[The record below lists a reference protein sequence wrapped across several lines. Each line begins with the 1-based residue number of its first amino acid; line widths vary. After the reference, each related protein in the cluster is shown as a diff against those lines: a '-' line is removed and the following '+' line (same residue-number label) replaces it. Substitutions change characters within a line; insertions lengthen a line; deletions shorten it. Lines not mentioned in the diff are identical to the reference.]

1 MQVVAID
8 RKSWNGRLR
17 NAQNQVKRK
26 KQKVKNELLDNEV
39 ISHKKRGQPFSQPLV
54 LNHDFNS

>member
-1 MQVVAID
+1 VIQVVAKD

-39 ISHKKRGQPFSQPLV
+39 ISHKKRGQPFG
-54 LNHDFNS
+54 